1 MEDTEEQPRQETN
14 PQNPAAPA
22 LGAAE
27 GGRKAKDAPHT
38 GPRKRAEERANP
50 VAVPKEEIPEEDT
63 PGRTARDVA
72 REDSLARTPAGMRST
87 MRGPILAPPM
97 VETRTLT
104 RRPRVRGTLKGNE
117 AVWTTETRPASPGP

>member
-1 MEDTEEQPRQETN
+1 MEDIEEQPRQGTN
-14 PQNPAAPA
+14 PQNPPAPA

-27 GGRKAKDAPHT
+27 GGRKAKDAPQQ
-38 GPRKRAEERANP
+38 GPRGRRLTRTPGAEERANP

-87 MRGPILAPPM
+87 MRGPILAPPWW
-97 VETRTLT
+97 
-104 RRPRVRGTLKGNE
+104 RRE
-117 AVWTTETRPASPGP
+117 H